1 MHRSASRQTLKK
13 LVYRYRHLCQKA
25 HEKAL
30 QQAWPDFIK
39 IGARQARVMHFLQ
52 LFFAK
57 SPPDDT
63 LLTTLLEAKQWLDD
77 ATILAQRHKQ
87 YLLAQLEALQ
97 TGKKGIAL
105 YHDAERAF
113 LEP

>member
-1 MHRSASRQTLKK
+1 MPLSRQTLKK

-25 HEKAL
+25 HEKAI
-30 QQAWPDFIK
+30 QQAWQDFIK
-39 IGARQARVMHFLQ
+39 IGARQARVMHLLQ

-57 SPPDDT
+57 SPPNDT
-63 LLTTLLEAKQWLDD
+63 LLTVLLEAKQSLDK
-77 ATILAQRHKQ
+77 ATLLAEQHKK